1 MIPLISLLVFLFD
14 TNDTHTADAAK
25 SRGYGSGS
33 ETDTSRVARSSQQK
47 LRLKSQPGSPRD
59 GTPLG
64 GTPSASR
71 VGSPAPPALPTLEE
85 VKAAIPEE
93 GIILGELV
101 KLFKKRVSGKDGT
114 SYFISLVKQA
124 GKQDPATKKI
134 CPKRD

>member
-1 MIPLISLLVFLFD
+1 M
-14 TNDTHTADAAK
+14 
-25 SRGYGSGS
+25 
-33 ETDTSRVARSSQQK
+33 
-47 LRLKSQPGSPRD
+47 
-59 GTPLG
+59 
-64 GTPSASR
+64 
-71 VGSPAPPALPTLEE
+71 PTLEE